1 MNKNLQ
7 KRITASINRV
17 ISDPSHAIISDNS
30 NNLLYNEKMY
40 TELANTVSNIINAYH
55 LDNAN
60 IPEEIKI
67 LIINDYIKNNVK
79 IRRSYF
85 DAFEERIPE
94 IPNGELI
101 YRTAYGALIKGEAM
115 CAGYTESIRILCEAV
130 GIKTHTLL
138 SKLPGKNKHLLHYV
152 AIATT
157 NDKSFILDPERE
169 TSCEKKGY
177 DFHQYQMSM
186 DYLTPT
192 GAFFDNKIG
201 KNGVGI
207 DVFDY
212 IQNSIYKNNKSSL
225 FFIDDSNNVF
235 VKTVND
241 EDPPQI
247 KNASCKTL
255 EKLLNNPKFSDFI
268 LEHKAVFM
276 IHGTDNA
283 KALSSIM
290 DIAEKQYKNKI
301 NNPQLGE

>member
-1 MNKNLQ
+1 MVKNPQ

-17 ISDPSHAIISDNS
+17 ISDPSHAVISDNS
-30 NNLLYNEKMY
+30 NNLLYNEEMY

-55 LDNAN
+55 LDNVN

-94 IPNGELI
+94 IPNEELI

-115 CAGYTESIRILCEAV
+115 CAGYTEAIRILCETV

-138 SKLPGKNKHLLHYV
+138 SKLPGNNKHLLHYV
-152 AIATT
+152 AIATID
-157 NDKSFILDPERE
+157 DKSFILDPERE
-169 TSCEKKGY
+169 ASCEKKGY
-177 DFHQYQMSM
+177 NFHQYQMSM

-225 FFIDDSNNVF
+225 FFIDNNNNVSI
-235 VKTVND
+235 KTCNS
-241 EDPPQI
+241 EDSTQI
-247 KNASCKTL
+247 KNTSCKTL
-255 EKLLNNPKFSDFI
+255 DELLNNPKFTEYI
-268 LEHKAVFM
+268 LKHKAVFM

-290 DIAEKQYKNKI
+290 NVAEKQYKNII
-301 NNPQLGE
+301 NNSQLGE